1 MGTLR
6 RWPGVS
12 QDPFQRLT
20 QLERFV
26 LWSKLRSGRRRA
38 VRVALRSRTLHQ
50 MWSTIKLVNDLVIVC
65 NEVDY

>member
-1 MGTLR
+1 METLR

-38 VRVALRSRTLHQ
+38 VRVALRSRTLRQ